1 MKRILVIALL
11 LCSLSAYV
19 NAART
24 IKFSQ
29 SSNSELKKY
38 LGPKGEL
45 TLCDSTTPY
54 PHLPGFGQRILQF
67 KKDYAA
73 NHTYGCPGGVQIW
86 GGYVDAMHNTFFLT
100 NFSKSSV
107 IYNCQYLKTIKLCE
121 VGQNC
126 GPEEGGVICY
136 DKNKKDR
143 PGASKS
149 GEYAAT
155 LQKKVKSHEYDGEA
169 WDILNRVE
177 HLLMFIDSL
186 PSKEQNSSDVKQMV
200 KYLIRLGYNLKSGM
214 GAHNQTTY
222 GDKFD
227 WYRLGKSPLQG
238 YVSEVRA
245 EQMKAGKSV
254 ELGYAGNNTKLSIKG
269 TQDVTYAHT
278 KDGNIVVT
286 SKGTLYLNCTWKVT
300 PKNGKAQITVS
311 GNTVKSTDRG
321 SSGKL
326 TETEQ
331 TQCKGTSSQNGG
343 QTNNST
349 SKPTQPQET
358 YDQKSGKLVPGNGDT
373 QKISQG
379 SFIKRGAVYQSSYSV
394 AIENCTKMVDP
405 DGGIVSIQASDG
417 KVLQGT
423 PRGMTATERQDCING
438 AYKGSLNQKR
448 DMLPE
453 QVKDPTFEKLGEKLG
468 SCTRTS
474 ATADKKVYHCTKIKI
489 FNKKIKVTP
498 QNGKSEIEFY
508 KKGGFAVTQGTVE
521 MLFDDVN
528 NIVPPQKPQEKEK
541 AKKKLPKGFKL
552 FSNQCVDKGELI
564 EDAGGGI
571 NWETSC
577 PVEFETQGKHVRIS
591 PDWEKN
597 PPVKLFIDPDGEY
610 TLFNGIEEIISQPA
624 TPADS
629 NKPEVKAEQNN
640 SEKKDKPG
648 DNAEEKSTNPDPK
661 TDPEK
666 PGGVADGQSTTGS
679 ADGTNDPN
687 ALTGDGNGGGIP
699 VPDTL
704 SNRVKQ
710 FFVGWTQGGKKI
722 SYVISPFKR
731 DLEEEERQMQ
741 AAVNGEGQYE

>member
-1 MKRILVIALL
+1 MKRILVKTCFYSIVVFVLL
-11 LCSLSAYV
+11 LTQGTWVASAMTTQQKQEYLAKYFAPCPSTQSLSYSCPNKPTPISQKHLHNYMDRVLKNCRWKNRADYNSEDFEVNTWGYWFTIQHPTVTTEDTAACWLRRCENARGLSGSTSFFDFEYGGDKNAKFGAKVKGYVNRCGSLTPSLKAYV
-19 NAART
+19 HQYQVKYCRALDYIEHVLEDIDVNRT
-24 IKFSQ
+24 PQ
-29 SSNSELKKY
+29 
-38 LGPKGEL
+38 
-45 TLCDSTTPY
+45 
-54 PHLPGFGQRILQF
+54 
-67 KKDYAA
+67 
-73 NHTYGCPGGVQIW
+73 
-86 GGYVDAMHNTFFLT
+86 
-100 NFSKSSV
+100 
-107 IYNCQYLKTIKLCE
+107 
-121 VGQNC
+121 
-126 GPEEGGVICY
+126 
-136 DKNKKDR
+136 
-143 PGASKS
+143 
-149 GEYAAT
+149 
-155 LQKKVKSHEYDGEA
+155 QKKQLGGMIQALKMIGYDIWEGRSA
-169 WDILNRVE
+169 NDWKACQRT
-177 HLLMFIDSL
+177 F
-186 PSKEQNSSDVKQMV
+186 
-200 KYLIRLGYNLKSGM
+200 
-214 GAHNQTTY
+214 AA
-222 GDKFD
+222 KFD
-227 WYRLGKSPLQG
+227 WATRENAK
-238 YVSEVRA
+238 
-245 EQMKAGKSV
+245 
-254 ELGYAGNNTKLSIKG
+254 
-269 TQDVTYAHT
+269 
-278 KDGNIVVT
+278 VVT
-286 SKGTLYLNCTWKVT
+286 REISQVR
-300 PKNGKAQITVS
+300 PKKKPQTQKPAP
-311 GNTVKSTDRG
+311 KSTQ
-321 SSGKL
+321 KPA
-326 TETEQ
+326 
-331 TQCKGTSSQNGG
+331 
-343 QTNNST
+343 
-349 SKPTQPQET
+349 SKPAPKPAPKPASKPAQPQAT
-358 YDQKSGKLVPGNGDT
+358 HDQKSGKLVPGNRDE
-373 QKISQG
+373 QKTSQG

-405 DGGIVSIQASDG
+405 VGGIVSIQASDG

-423 PRGMTATERQDCING
+423 PRGMTATERQDCKDG
-438 AYKGSLNQKR
+438 AYKRSLQNR

-498 QNGKSEIEFY
+498 PQHGESVIEFY

-564 EDAGGGI
+564 EDAGAGI

-597 PPVKLFIDPDGEY
+597 PPVKLFIDPDGKY
-610 TLFNGIEEIISQPA
+610 TLFNGIEEIILQPA
-624 TPADS
+624 TPADT

-710 FFVGWTQGGKKI
+710 FFVRWTQGGKKI

-741 AAVNGEGQYE
+741 AAVNGEEQYE